1 MESDCLISCYELDTE
16 MHNVVLNGQQGVDV
30 FMKARVKYN
39 GVFDIKNE
47 E

>member
-1 MESDCLISCYELDTE
+1 MESDRLISCYELDTE